1 MLKRWFIYTTYRRYN
16 GLSQQKSG
24 NSSFPFIFRARTWK
38 SEGCKMMIWNNWDM
52 WVTDHS
58 TIFNWKITS
67 LCSNKSSLFQLPPFR
82 NLPIGPESLSS
93 VPPGAVADTGATGN
107 DGSCQNDCQENDGSN
122 SMEILANL
130 GKFLRLIVFQF
141 VDLGGGRNMTFISAF
156 GSILVEAVPWSTP
169 QTKSLKDT
177 RLHYGFEFNI
187 FQHLPLPSKGQ
198 LPYDISHFLMGFVLR
213 SSLGLQN
220 KIRPPL

>member
-1 MLKRWFIYTTYRRYN
+1 MDTIY
-16 GLSQQKSG
+16 
-24 NSSFPFIFRARTWK
+24 
-38 SEGCKMMIWNNWDM
+38 
-52 WVTDHS
+52 
-58 TIFNWKITS
+58 
-67 LCSNKSSLFQLPPFR
+67 
-82 NLPIGPESLSS
+82 
-93 VPPGAVADTGATGN
+93 
-107 DGSCQNDCQENDGSN
+107 